1 MTWGLCCNVAC
12 CAGEIEKAGARILK
26 DYRTCALGTFAL
38 EQPGD
43 VDEKRRREV
52 AAAAAK
58 RAAAAE
64 QEEAGRGGK
73 LKDF

>member
-1 MTWGLCCNVAC
+1 MLVNDQCG
-12 CAGEIEKAGARILK
+12 AGEIEKAGARVLK

-38 EQPGD
+38 EQPSD

-58 RAAAAE
+58 RAAAAAA
-64 QEEAGRGGK
+64 EEAGGNGRQ
-73 LKDF
+73 KDF